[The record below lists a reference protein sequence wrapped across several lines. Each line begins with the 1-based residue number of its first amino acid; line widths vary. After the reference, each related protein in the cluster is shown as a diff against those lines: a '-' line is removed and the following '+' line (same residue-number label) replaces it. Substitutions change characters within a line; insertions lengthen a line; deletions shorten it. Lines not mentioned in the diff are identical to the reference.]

1 MSYLSTAPL
10 GMSLVAFFQFGSGH
24 LSCPDVWMAT
34 RVVAGVPCTSSW
46 SGSRQMRSWFA
57 ADKMTP
63 KVWGA
68 PSRLSGP
75 AQTWIHHSR
84 EHKEKKREDV
94 QLCYSRGLPTIERRR
109 VACNCPYVSNVLPMC
124 IGLGHPC

>member
-34 RVVAGVPCTSSW
+34 RVVAGVPCTSSR

-57 ADKMTP
+57 ADNDAESVGSTFSAK
-63 KVWGA
+63 WAGA
-68 PSRLSGP
+68 NLDSSQPGAQGREKGRRPIVLLSGSTDYR
-75 AQTWIHHSR
+75 AT
-84 EHKEKKREDV
+84 
-94 QLCYSRGLPTIERRR
+94 
-109 VACNCPYVSNVLPMC
+109 
-124 IGLGHPC
+124 